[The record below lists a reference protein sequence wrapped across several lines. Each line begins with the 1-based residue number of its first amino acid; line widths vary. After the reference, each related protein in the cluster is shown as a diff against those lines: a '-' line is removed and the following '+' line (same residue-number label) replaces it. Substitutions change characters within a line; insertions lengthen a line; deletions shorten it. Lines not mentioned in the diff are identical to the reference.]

1 MTKSEMRR
9 LQFQRKYTSNE
20 DYEKDKA
27 KMIDK
32 LHSHLQEFRAIQDA
46 SMVFDLFDLLKQSK
60 WAGLQNTPQKIPYK
74 KPEILRKEMKVNG

>member
-20 DYEKDKA
+20 DYENDKA
-27 KMIDK
+27 RLINILIGGGVED
-32 LHSHLQEFRAIQDA
+32 FA
-46 SMVFDLFDLLKQSK
+46 VNLLNQSK